1 MTSIQISSRQR
12 QTLPRFLTHWPASLH
27 RCQSIQNNHHNLLTG
42 ISQSISPLGQGTC
55 LSHLRPISFLLFLTE
70 QVSGES
76 GSRVRQ
82 VRKIDVAGSAIC
94 LQNNV
99 MNCHSYNK
107 KPDVAGYAKEIVFS
121 LKCCHSHNNVAGSA
135 KEGPTTGFLYVLKIM
150 LCIVILTTINQI

>member
-1 MTSIQISSRQR
+1 MLMMMMLMVIMVVVIMNDDDDDCYDEYDFVGDDDDKYSNQQPSTPNTPEILDTLASIAAQVPINPKQPPQPVNRY
-12 QTLPRFLTHWPASLH
+12 
-27 RCQSIQNNHHNLLTG
+27 QSINQ
-42 ISQSISPLGQGTC
+42 GQGTC

-107 KPDVAGYAKEIVFS
+107 
-121 LKCCHSHNNVAGSA
+121 
-135 KEGPTTGFLYVLKIM
+135 
-150 LCIVILTTINQI
+150 